1 MKLHRWTTFSPLQ
14 FSVALPILV
23 IVGLVGAAQAATN
36 NNSDPSAIAWASQAM
51 TALTGGVQVNSV
63 SLQANATR
71 SIAGNE
77 QTGTVTLQSS
87 GISNSQITVTI
98 GSSTFSE
105 TRSYATNGPG
115 GQWID
120 ANGNAHPM
128 AQHNCWTD
136 AVWFF
141 PALSML
147 VSYADPNLVFNDL
160 GQQQY
165 QGRTVEHLRVY
176 RTASGLPQAPAYML
190 ALMSVTD
197 YYLDSQTALP
207 VAAVFFAHAD
217 NDTAVSIP
225 VEIVFSTYQRVN
237 QAVVPYQITKY
248 YNGTQLFQIS
258 VTSAQVQ

>member
-51 TALTGGVQVNSV
+51 TALTGGTQVNGV
-63 SLQANATR
+63 TLQANVTR
-71 SIAGNE
+71 TVAGKQ
-77 QTGTVTLQSS
+77 QTGTMTLQSS
-87 GISNSQITVTI
+87 GIANSQISVTI
-98 GSSTFSE
+98 GSATVSE
-105 TRSYATNGPG
+105 TRSYAPNAPS
-115 GQWID
+115 GQWTD
-120 ANGNAHPM
+120 PNGTTHKM

-136 AVWFF
+136 PVWFF

-147 VSYADPNLVFNDL
+147 ANYADPNLVLRDL
-160 GQQQY
+160 GQEQHR
-165 QGRTVEHLRVY
+165 GSTVEHLRVY
-176 RTASGLPQAPAYML
+176 RTGQSSSPETAHVL

-197 YYLDSQTALP
+197 YFLDSQTALP
-207 VAAVFFAHAD
+207 VATVSFAFAD
-217 NDTAVSIP
+217 NDSDTSIP
-225 VEIVFSTYQRVN
+225 VEIVFSSYQRVN
-237 QAVVPYQITKY
+237 QGLVPYQITKY